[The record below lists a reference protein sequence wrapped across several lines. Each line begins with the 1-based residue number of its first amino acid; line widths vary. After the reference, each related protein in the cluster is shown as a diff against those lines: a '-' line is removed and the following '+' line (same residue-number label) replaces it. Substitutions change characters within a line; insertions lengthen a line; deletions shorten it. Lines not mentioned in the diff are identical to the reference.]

1 MEIAKNRIIGLLKII
16 DHLDKE
22 NKTLRDAN
30 INGYKKYERLRTMY
44 LSRSAPHGIGIGDDP
59 KEVKDEKE
67 DI

>member
-1 MEIAKNRIIGLLKII
+1 MEIAKSRIIGLLKII

-30 INGYKKYERLRTMY
+30 INGYKKYEQLKTML
-44 LSRSAPHGIGIGDDP
+44 LSRSIKP
-59 KEVKDEKE
+59 EVKDEKE

>member
-30 INGYKKYERLRTMY
+30 INGYKKYEELKTML
-44 LSRSAPHGIGIGDDP
+44 LSRSIKP
-59 KEVKDEKE
+59 EVKDEKE

>member
-30 INGYKKYERLRTMY
+30 INGYKKYEQLKTML
-44 LSRSAPHGIGIGDDP
+44 LSRSIKP
-59 KEVKDEKE
+59 EVKDEKE

>member
-1 MEIAKNRIIGLLKII
+1 MEIAKNKIIGLLKII

-30 INGYKKYERLRTMY
+30 INGYKKYEQLKTML
-44 LSRSAPHGIGIGDDP
+44 LSRSIKP
-59 KEVKDEKE
+59 EVKDEKE

>member
-30 INGYKKYERLRTMY
+30 INGYKKYEQLKTML
-44 LSRSAPHGIGIGDDP
+44 LSRSIKP
-59 KEVKDEKE
+59 EVKEEKE

>member
-30 INGYKKYERLRTMY
+30 INGYKKYEQLKTM
-44 LSRSAPHGIGIGDDP
+44 LPSRSIKP
-59 KEVKDEKE
+59 EVKDEKE

>member
-30 INGYKKYERLRTMY
+30 INGYKKYEQLKTK
-44 LSRSAPHGIGIGDDP
+44 LISRSIKP
-59 KEVKDEKE
+59 EVKDEKE

>member
-30 INGYKKYERLRTMY
+30 INGYKKYEQLKTVL
-44 LSRSAPHGIGIGDDP
+44 LSRSIKP
-59 KEVKDEKE
+59 EVKDEKE

>member
-30 INGYKKYERLRTMY
+30 INGYKK
-44 LSRSAPHGIGIGDDP
+44 I
-59 KEVKDEKE
+59 
-67 DI
+67 

>member
-22 NKTLRDAN
+22 NKTLRNAN
-30 INGYKKYERLRTMY
+30 INGYKKYEQLKTML
-44 LSRSAPHGIGIGDDP
+44 LSRSIKP
-59 KEVKDEKE
+59 EVKDEKE

>member
-30 INGYKKYERLRTMY
+30 INGYKKYEQLKTML
-44 LSRSAPHGIGIGDDP
+44 LSRSIKP
-59 KEVKDEKE
+59 EVKDEEE